1 MIGLLKLRIGWVFE
15 MDTEI
20 EIFEG
25 IAEFLEDMADR
36 FEKYGI
42 VPMVE
47 KANSLREDVENIV
60 EEMKAKEN
68 PNAGLEMPQEQI
80 DAQIE
85 DNRLEKAQD
94 AEEEARAEDLVVDA
108 EMERKKEEKD
118 ETNKI

>member
-1 MIGLLKLRIGWVFE
+1 MNSPMIGLLKLRIGWVFE

-80 DAQIE
+80 DA
-85 DNRLEKAQD
+85 
-94 AEEEARAEDLVVDA
+94 
-108 EMERKKEEKD
+108 EMERKREEKGD
-118 ETNKI
+118 